1 MLKYVDEKNTIEQ
14 KYIIGGNMG
23 AIEIPQKISIGN
35 RIQIILLKGALLL
48 KRGWR
53 LGKRLIKE
61 MGFSFVI
68 TALLMVVFVLILV
81 WARVK
86 TEENP
91 NIILIVLDYAPM
103 IYTSIVVAFAGNA
116 INSEKHRNRCLKKQY
131 SFYAQ
136 ILPCCEFYMYRLL
149 FTLGLNYIFPDFY
162 DNSSVEKTK
171 KRLPQIHILVEK
183 DTSDKISKINNEFL
197 KQLDE
202 FSKIWLGYEFIDCD
216 LYSAHRDLSVLKREV
231 INLNEEIINTESLT
245 NIITGIHYLL
255 ANFRKP
261 WRYDNKIDNKIR
273 KLRGV
278 QQI

>member
-1 MLKYVDEKNTIEQ
+1 
-14 KYIIGGNMG
+14 MG
-23 AIEIPQKISIGN
+23 AIEIPQKNSIGA
-35 RIQIILLKGALLL
+35 RIQIIMLKGILLL
-48 KRGWR
+48 KRAWR

-68 TALLMVVFVLILV
+68 TALLMVLFVLILV

-116 INSEKHRNRCLKKQY
+116 LNSERHRNQCLKKQY
-131 SFYAQ
+131 SFYIR
-136 ILPCCEFYMYRLL
+136 ILSCCEFHMRRLL
-149 FTLGLNYIFPDFY
+149 FTLGLDYIFPDFY
-162 DNSSVEKTK
+162 DNNSVEKTK
-171 KRLPQIHILVEK
+171 NRIPNIDILIEK
-183 DTSDKISKINNEFL
+183 DTSDKISKVTNEFS
-197 KQLDE
+197 KELDD

-216 LYSAHRDLSVLKREV
+216 LYSANRYLSTLKNEV
-231 INLNEEIINTESLT
+231 ISLNNKVTINTESIIH
-245 NIITGIHYLL
+245 IITEIHYLL
-255 ANFRKP
+255 TFFRKP
-261 WRYDNKIDNKIR
+261 WRYDNKIDNIIR